1 MQSKSRR
8 ATALRVVCDATEKV
22 SRVLLGLS
30 IVGVVFITC
39 LAVWYRYVLDAPLSW
54 TEQISRIL
62 FVWLTFVGAAVLYRS
77 RLHIAIDMMVL
88 MLPKPLQRIVYWI
101 NEALTLFLAV
111 MLLWFGGRLS
121 LSTMSQT
128 FGALEISPAS
138 FYFAAPVTA
147 ALIILYWIEK
157 LVDPSR
163 RFAHG
168 EVHL

>member
-1 MQSKSRR
+1 MQSQSALAR
-8 ATALRVVCDATEKV
+8 AVRVVCDATEAV
-22 SRVLLGLS
+22 SRALLGLCIAG
-30 IVGVVFITC
+30 IVVITC
-39 LAVWYRYVLDAPLSW
+39 IAVWYRYVLGAPLSW

-77 RLHIAIDMMVL
+77 KLHIAIDMMVH
-88 MLPKPLQRIVYWI
+88 MLPKPLQHIVYWI

-121 LSTMSQT
+121 LTTMGQT
-128 FGALEISPAS
+128 FGALEISPAT
-138 FYFAAPVTA
+138 FYLAAPVTA
-147 ALIILYWIEK
+147 ALIILYWFEK

-163 RFAHG
+163 RFAQG